1 MARIIPK
8 MIPTTIAAVP
18 VNNTSK
24 NPMIIIVI
32 QAYNNFLS
40 ILEMILFESGIQINN

>member
-1 MARIIPK
+1 MRIPK

-18 VNNTSK
+18 VNNVSK

-32 QAYNNFLS
+32 STYNNFLS
-40 ILEMILFESGIQINN
+40 TVDMNLFE

>member
-1 MARIIPK
+1 

-18 VNNTSK
+18 VNNASK

-32 QAYNNFLS
+32 STYNNFLS
-40 ILEMILFESGIQINN
+40 TVDMNLCE